1 MSAKDVP
8 LSGEK
13 YMNERLEQSR
23 KIVKDYMWWSMGAG
37 LIPLFVVDIAAVTGV
52 QLKMLSKLSQH
63 YNIPFS
69 NDRAKAIILSLL
81 STLSASTLAKG
92 LLVSSI
98 KTIPILGSLTTPFIM
113 PTVSA
118 AVTYSIGA
126 VFIQHFESGGTLLD
140 FDPEK
145 TKEFFKLNFE
155 ERFKK

>member
-1 MSAKDVP
+1 
-8 LSGEK
+8 
-13 YMNERLEQSR
+13 MNERLEQSR

-52 QLKMLSKLSQH
+52 QLKMLSKLSKH

-155 ERFKK
+155 ESKL